1 MKKGK
6 WVKSNCK
13 KEESTSRMQNVEKQK
28 WGKGDTQERKMN
40 KDTVFQTYSIYY
52 YEAYEGVKSKRKKCS
67 IKNVK
72 KKKKQLKL
80 QVQAKL

>member
-28 WGKGDTQERKMN
+28 RGKGDTQERKMN

-52 YEAYEGVKSKRKKCS
+52 YEAYEGVKNKRKKCS

-80 QVQAKL
+80 VQAKL

>member
-1 MKKGK
+1 MEKGK

-28 WGKGDTQERKMN
+28 RGKGDTQERKMN

-52 YEAYEGVKSKRKKCS
+52 YEAYEGVKNKRKKCS

-80 QVQAKL
+80 VQAKL

>member
-1 MKKGK
+1 MEKGK

-28 WGKGDTQERKMN
+28 RGKGDTQERKMN

-52 YEAYEGVKSKRKKCS
+52 YEAYEGVKNKRKKCS

>member
-28 WGKGDTQERKMN
+28 RRKGDTQERKMN

-52 YEAYEGVKSKRKKCS
+52 YEAYEGVKNKRK
-67 IKNVK
+67 NV
-72 KKKKQLKL
+72 
-80 QVQAKL
+80 

>member
-28 WGKGDTQERKMN
+28 RGKGDTQERKMN
-40 KDTVFQTYSIYY
+40 KDIVFQTYSIYY
-52 YEAYEGVKSKRKKCS
+52 YEAYEGVKNKRKKCS

-80 QVQAKL
+80 VQAKL